1 MMNEKQ
7 LKAEIFKAENHL
19 EELNKLSMSED
30 VNPLELPEID
40 MEIEAM
46 KDWVNSLYNDLYEVM
61 DEQQDEL
68 AHGTFGVTVRG

>member
-40 MEIEAM
+40 IEIEAM
-46 KDWVNSLYNDLYEVM
+46 KDWVSSLYNDLYEVM
-61 DEQQDEL
+61 EEPQDEV
-68 AHGTFGVTVRG
+68 AYGTFGVTVRG